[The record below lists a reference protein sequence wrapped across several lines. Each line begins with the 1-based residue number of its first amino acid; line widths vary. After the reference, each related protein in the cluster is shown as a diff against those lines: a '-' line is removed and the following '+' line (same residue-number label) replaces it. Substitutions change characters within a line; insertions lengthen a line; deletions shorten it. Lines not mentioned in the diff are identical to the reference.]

1 MATFYSSNDRCT
13 HGRIYL
19 SATILLGLYGLQQ
32 AEVGCAWLS
41 GSRAVWIMEELQL
54 HRLDSDQAPPL
65 SDGGQAPAARR
76 TFWAARGLASFLMT
90 VHQHHRIMS
99 CPMEEVSRRPPY
111 TSPFLGVAAKQYPMR
126 CRSQHAY
133 QVPIEPRT

>member
-13 HGRIYL
+13 HGRVYL

-54 HRLDSDQAPPL
+54 HRLDSDQAPLL

-76 TFWAARGLASFLMT
+76 TFWAARGVASFLMT
-90 VHQHHRIMS
+90 VHRHHRIMS